1 MDFTFNED
9 QLVFHDSVKSFL
21 TNEVTP
27 ERIREQWTTESGR
40 SNELWEQL
48 AELGL
53 TAMTVPEE
61 FGGLGMSE
69 LDFIL
74 LAEEC
79 GYAALAEPLVD
90 SVLVAVPLISSLGN
104 EQVPAANGKHLKES
118 WLPRIAEGKASVA
131 VGHPNN
137 PLVADAHI
145 ADLLL
150 LPNGSEVHAVPSE
163 QVELALNESVD
174 PSRKLYRVTWTPS
187 AETLVAGEEEGK
199 KLWDETLNRGAL
211 AVAAQQLGL
220 ARRIVDL
227 SVDYTYERKQFG
239 KPVGSFQ
246 AVKHHMANVAVKI
259 EFAKAPLYR
268 AAYDVSKGLSTAGRS
283 VSHAKLST
291 SEAVLL
297 GAKNGIQ
304 AHGAMGYTWE
314 VDLHIFMK
322 RAWALDASYGSQG
335 FHKKRVKDSILAEG
349 ALLGAGNS
357 FVA

>member
-40 SNELWEQL
+40 SSDLWDQL

-53 TAMTVPEE
+53 TAMTVPEA
-61 FGGLGMSE
+61 FGGLGMNE

-79 GYAALAEPLVD
+79 GYVALAEPLVD
-90 SVLVAVPLISSLGN
+90 TVLVAVPLINSLGN
-104 EQVPAANGKHLKES
+104 EQKHFKES
-118 WLPRIAEGKASVA
+118 WLPRIAEGKATVA
-131 VGHPNN
+131 VGHQNN

-150 LPNGSEVHAVPSE
+150 LPNGNEVHAVPSE
-163 QVELALNESVD
+163 QVELLLNESVD
-174 PSRKLYRVTWTPS
+174 PSRKLYKVTWTPS
-187 AETLVAGEEEGK
+187 AETLVANEEEGK
-199 KLWDETLNRGAL
+199 KLWEATLNRGAL
-211 AVAAQQLGL
+211 AAAAQQLGL

-268 AAYDVSKGLSTAGRS
+268 AAYDIAEGLSTAGRS
-283 VSHAKLST
+283 VSHAKLAT
-291 SEAVLL
+291 SEAALL

-304 AHGAMGYTWE
+304 VHGAMGYTWE

-335 FHKKRVKDSILAEG
+335 FHKKRVKDSLLAEG

-357 FVA
+357 FVN